1 MAVPSSGTLSLKGIA
16 NEKNVNDYTD
26 DDTEVEAYGGISLR
40 GVSNNSF
47 DDFGT
52 GNINLNTASASNPP
66 NQTAPYAMSE
76 FYGYDHDYVAPQVSW
91 TYGTTSYDTGTN
103 WGNVT
108 GEGASSGTSLG
119 KVISQINLTWGSNGL
134 AWSLVDDHVNCDV
147 SSSGDETS
155 SSGQSQT
162 FAITNFTTGCTK
174 VEARWRT
181 VSAIATVHT
190 GTGNKITANYHRS
203 GSQTNVHS
211 GNRDLGTSIA
221 TSSNSNLSFTDSWRD
236 ISPAAM
242 GGSYSN
248 TQSHSVACEIGGT
261 GSAYEGDTI
270 RLSVG
275 ANSTYG
281 LFFDIRLTSENGTTT
296 TKSFFKNYSG
306 TSSQTLSI
314 RYDEFE
320 IPDFTCIM
328 PDMIVNEQ
336 TKGYIRIGDIVVGD
350 RILAQGS
357 LTDATILPQYVEVTE
372 ARTHT
377 RSGYWDVEGIH
388 ITNDHPVWLDH
399 NGTKDWV
406 KVEDMWDGI
415 TRSYVAGT
423 VDPVYLGTNPGWYYV
438 WSADRTKGFT
448 VSGDYAPT
456 TE

>member
-1 MAVPSSGTLSLKGIA
+1 MAVPGSGTLSMKGIFS
-16 NEKNVNDYTD
+16 EKNENDYTAANMD
-26 DDTEVEAYGGISLR
+26 GESNLSLR
-40 GVSNNSF
+40 GLSSNSHS
-47 DDFGT
+47 DTSTG
-52 GNINLNTASASNPP
+52 GNINLNSASASNPP
-66 NQTAPYAMSE
+66 NQTAPYSMSE
-76 FYGYDHDYVAPQVSW
+76 FYSYDHDYAAPQASW

-103 WGNVT
+103 WAMVS
-108 GEGASSGTSLG
+108 GEGASSGSSLG

-134 AWSLVDDHVNCDV
+134 AWSLVDDHVNCNV

-155 SSGQSQT
+155 SSGMSQA
-162 FAITNFTTGCTK
+162 FAITNFNGGCTK
-174 VEARWRT
+174 VEVRWR
-181 VSAIATVHT
+181 VVNGISTVHT
-190 GTGNKITANYHRS
+190 GSGNKITANYHRS
-203 GSQTNVHS
+203 GSQSLLHS
-211 GNRDLGTSIA
+211 GNRDLGTNIA
-221 TSSNSNLSFTDSWRD
+221 TSSQSSFNFTDSWRD
-236 ISPAAM
+236 VSPSAM

-248 TQSHSVACEIGGT
+248 SQSYSIAAEIGGT
-261 GSAYEGDTI
+261 GSSYEGDDV
-270 RLSVG
+270 RLRVASSSSN
-275 ANSTYG
+275 AIY
-281 LFFDIRLTSENGTTT
+281 FDIRLTKQNGTTT
-296 TKSFFKNYSG
+296 TKSFFKNY
-306 TSSQTLSI
+306 TAYNDRVDI
-314 RYDEFE
+314 YYEEFE

-357 LTDATILPQYVEVTE
+357 LTDDTALPQYVEVTE

-399 NGTKDWV
+399 NGTKGWV
-406 KVEDMWDGI
+406 NVEDMWDGI
-415 TRSYVAGT
+415 TRNYVAGT

>member
-1 MAVPSSGTLSLKGIA
+1 MAVPSSGNSLSMLGIFS
-16 NEKNVNDYTD
+16 EKNENDYGAANID
-26 DDTEVEAYGGISLR
+26 GESNISLR
-40 GVSNNSF
+40 GLSSNSF
-47 DDFGT
+47 SDTSTG

-76 FYGYDHDYVAPQVSW
+76 FYGYDHDYVAPQASW
-91 TYGTTSYDTGTN
+91 TNGTTAYDTGTT
-103 WGNVT
+103 WGNIT
-108 GEGASSGTSLG
+108 GEGFSTGTALG
-119 KVISQINLTWGSNGL
+119 KVISQINLTWGSGGL

-147 SSSGDETS
+147 IATGDETT
-155 SSGQSQT
+155 SSGQNT
-162 FAITNFTTGCTK
+162 AFAITNFTTGCTK
-174 VEARWRT
+174 VEVRWRT
-181 VSAIATVHT
+181 VSAIATVT
-190 GTGNKITANYHRS
+190 NSTGNKITANYHRS
-203 GSQTNVHS
+203 GSQANVHS
-211 GNRDLGTSIA
+211 GNRDLGTNIA
-221 TSSNSNLSFTDSWRD
+221 QSSNSNINFTDNW
-236 ISPAAM
+236 ITVSPSVM
-242 GGSYSN
+242 GGSHSN
-248 TQSHSVACEIGGT
+248 NQSYSVACEIGGT
-261 GSAYEGDTI
+261 GSGYEGDVI
-270 RLSVG
+270 QLRAG

-281 LFFDIRLTSENGTTT
+281 LFFDIRLTKQNGTTT
-296 TKSFFKNYSG
+296 TKSFFKNYSSTFG
-306 TSSQTLSI
+306 ERLDI
-314 RYDEFE
+314 RYEEFE
-320 IPDFTCIM
+320 IPEFTCIM

-357 LTDATILPQYVEVTE
+357 LTDDTVTPQYVEVTE